1 MNDKPLESLWLER
14 DGTRLMAVAGG
25 NGDAVLLIHGGM
37 ADHRVILHHLKS
49 LAGRFRVIAPDQRGS
64 GRSWCGEP
72 LSFKTLSDDLRAWLD
87 DLGIARAVIVA
98 ASSGTGVVVH
108 FAIAHPARVA
118 GLALLQP
125 IYGGTELALT
135 PEQAGI
141 LAWMDGIAS
150 QTLVA
155 GIQAIKPLYAAAPEQ
170 FREQAIA
177 MAMEYDPASLAA
189 TSHFLASGTQPFGP
203 ASDLQRI
210 RVPVLLVRG
219 ADPMHPAS
227 VSDLYAR
234 ALPQVREMPP
244 QELPPAELSA
254 FCAACFAPEGAQA
267 SVTAGD

>member
-14 DGTRLMAVAGG
+14 DGTRLMAIAGG

-37 ADHRVILHHLKS
+37 ADHRVVLHHLKS
-49 LAGRFRVIAPDQRGS
+49 LAERFRVIAPDQRGS

-72 LSFKTLSDDLRAWLD
+72 LSFETLSDDLRAWLD

-98 ASSGTGVVVH
+98 ASSGTGVAVH
-108 FAIAHPARVA
+108 FALAHPVRVA

-125 IYGGTELALT
+125 IYGGAELGLT
-135 PEQAGI
+135 PEQAGM

-155 GIQAIKPLYAAAPEQ
+155 GIQAIKPMYAAAPER

-189 TSHFLASGTQPFGP
+189 TSHFLASGVQPFGP
-203 ASDLQRI
+203 VADLQRI

-219 ADPMHPAS
+219 ADAMHPAA
-227 VSDLYAR
+227 VSDLYAQ
-234 ALPQVREMPP
+234 ALPHVKLAP
-244 QELPPAELSA
+244 QELPPAELAA
-254 FCAACFAPEGAQA
+254 FCAACFAP
-267 SVTAGD
+267 SGDRTL